1 VCFRQAIF
9 DQGMIFPPQSVRL
22 WLSLLTVLQT
32 ALLMAAYVCGLR
44 RDRMYPAMRAY
55 LLVNAIGGVLVCTL
69 LGFPGL
75 LVGSESAVYFTLFWL
90 AYGTSGVLTF
100 LTAQQIFHDALEP
113 LPGLRRLALV
123 AFRWVAVV
131 SVALSVVP
139 AIVPLF
145 FHWVSMQIT
154 VLQAMRCV
162 SVLEFCLLAFILLS
176 AQALGIPW
184 RSRIVGI
191 TLGFG
196 VLAVVDTV
204 CFMFLLR
211 SLSHL
216 LPWLLVR
223 EMGSAIAA
231 AVWLGYLL
239 MPEPKRTAV
248 RLQDT
253 SQLQKWN
260 EIAVAL
266 GKPVPNI
273 ALGQPDSSPF
283 FLQDVERVVDR
294 VLSRNEVDPPG
305 AR

>member
-1 VCFRQAIF
+1 
-9 DQGMIFPPQSVRL
+9 
-22 WLSLLTVLQT
+22 
-32 ALLMAAYVCGLR
+32 
-44 RDRMYPAMRAY
+44 
-55 LLVNAIGGVLVCTL
+55 
-69 LGFPGL
+69 
-75 LVGSESAVYFTLFWL
+75 
-90 AYGTSGVLTF
+90 VLTF
-100 LTAQQIFHDALEP
+100 FTAQQIFRDALEP

-145 FHWVSMQIT
+145 FRAHSLQVT

-162 SVLEFCLLAFILLS
+162 SVLEFCLVAFILLS
-176 AQALGIPW
+176 AQALGISW

-196 VLAVVDTV
+196 VLAVVDAV

-211 SLSHL
+211 SLSQL

-223 EMGSAIAA
+223 EGGSAIAA
-231 AVWLGYLL
+231 SVWLVYLL
-239 MPEPKRTAV
+239 MKEPKRTAV
-248 RLQDT
+248 RLNSS

-266 GKPVPNI
+266 GKPVPHI
-273 ALGQPDSSPF
+273 ALGQPEPSPF

-294 VLSRNEVDPPG
+294 VLSRNEVDRRG

>member
-1 VCFRQAIF
+1 
-9 DQGMIFPPQSVRL
+9 
-22 WLSLLTVLQT
+22 
-32 ALLMAAYVCGLR
+32 
-44 RDRMYPAMRAY
+44 MRAY
-55 LLVNAIGGVLVCTL
+55 LLVNAVCGILVCTL
-69 LGFPGL
+69 LGLPGRI
-75 LVGSESAVYFTLFWL
+75 GSEAVVYSVLFWA
-90 AYGTSGVLTF
+90 AYGASGVLTF
-100 LTAQQIFHDALEP
+100 LTAQQIFRDALEP
-113 LPGLRRLALV
+113 QPGLRRLALV

-145 FHWVSMQIT
+145 FRAQSWQIT
-154 VLQAMRCV
+154 ALQAMRCV
-162 SVLEFCLLAFILLS
+162 SVMEFCLLAFVLLS
-176 AQALGIPW
+176 AQALGISW

-211 SLSHL
+211 SLSQL

-223 EMGSAIAA
+223 ETGSVVAA
-231 AVWLGYLL
+231 CVWLGYLL
-239 MPEPKRTAV
+239 MHEPKRTAV
-248 RLQDT
+248 RLQNS

-266 GKPVPNI
+266 GKPVPHI
-273 ALGQPDSSPF
+273 ALGQPEPSPF
-283 FLQDVERVVDR
+283 FLQDVEAVVDR
-294 VLSRNEVDPPG
+294 VLSRNEVEPRG

>member
-1 VCFRQAIF
+1 MFSHF
-9 DQGMIFPPQSVRL
+9 PQSVLFWLRL
-22 WLSLLTVLQT
+22 VTVLET
-32 ALLMAAYVCGLR
+32 ALLLAAYACVLR
-44 RDRMYPAMRAY
+44 KDRVYPAMRGY
-55 LLVNAIGGVLVCTL
+55 LLVNAVGGILVCTL
-69 LGFPGL
+69 IGFPGL
-75 LVGSESAVYFTLFWL
+75 LVGSESTVYCTLFWL

-100 LTAQQIFHDALEP
+100 FTAQQIFRDALQP

-145 FHWVSMQIT
+145 FRSQSLPIT
-154 VLQAMRCV
+154 ALQAMRCV

-176 AQALGIPW
+176 AQALGISW
-184 RSRIVGI
+184 RSRIVGV

-211 SLSHL
+211 SLSQL

-223 EMGSAIAA
+223 EAGSAVAA
-231 AVWLGYLL
+231 SVWLVYLL
-239 MPEPKRTAV
+239 MQEPKRTAV
-248 RLQDT
+248 RVRST

-266 GKPVPNI
+266 GKPVPHI
-273 ALGQPDSSPF
+273 ALGQPEPSPF

>member
-1 VCFRQAIF
+1 MFS
-9 DQGMIFPPQSVRL
+9 PSSQSVL
-22 WLSLLTVLQT
+22 FWLRSVTVLQT
-32 ALLMAAYVCGLR
+32 VLLLAAYLCVLWK
-44 RDRMYPAMRAY
+44 DRIYPAMRGY
-55 LLVNAIGGVLVCTL
+55 LLVNAVGGILVCTL

-75 LVGSESAVYFTLFWL
+75 LVGGESRIYFALFCL
-90 AYGTSGVLTF
+90 AYGASGVLTF
-100 LTAQQIFHDALEP
+100 FTVQQIFRDALEP
-113 LPGLRRLALV
+113 LPGLRHLALV

-145 FHWVSMQIT
+145 FRAHSLQVT

-162 SVLEFCLLAFILLS
+162 SVLEFCLVAFILLS
-176 AQALGIPW
+176 AQALGISW
-184 RSRIVGI
+184 RSRIVGV

-196 VLAVVDTV
+196 VLAIVDAV
-204 CFMFLLR
+204 CFLFLLR
-211 SLSHL
+211 SQSQL

-223 EMGSAIAA
+223 EAGSAVAA
-231 AVWLGYLL
+231 SVWLVYLL
-239 MPEPKRTAV
+239 MKEPKRTAV
-248 RLQDT
+248 RPQSS

-266 GKPVPNI
+266 GKPVPHI
-273 ALGQPDSSPF
+273 ALGQPERMPF

-294 VLSRNEVDPPG
+294 VLSRNEVEPPG

>member
-1 VCFRQAIF
+1 MFSPSF
-9 DQGMIFPPQSVRL
+9 QSVL
-22 WLSLLTVLQT
+22 FWLRSVTVLQT
-32 ALLMAAYVCGLR
+32 ALLLAAYVCILR
-44 RDRMYPAMRAY
+44 KDRMYPAMRAY
-55 LLVNAIGGVLVCTL
+55 LLVNAIGGTLVCAL
-69 LGFPGL
+69 LGFPGVL
-75 LVGSESAVYFTLFWL
+75 AGGESTVYFALFCV
-90 AYGTSGVLTF
+90 AYGASGLLTF
-100 LTAQQIFHDALEP
+100 FTVQQIFRDALEP

-145 FHWVSMQIT
+145 FRAHSLQVT

-162 SVLEFCLLAFILLS
+162 SVLEFCLVAFILLS
-176 AQALGIPW
+176 AQALGISW
-184 RSRIVGI
+184 RSRIVGV

-196 VLAVVDTV
+196 VLAVVDAV
-204 CFMFLLR
+204 CFLFLLR
-211 SLSHL
+211 SQSQL

-223 EMGSAIAA
+223 EAGSAVAA
-231 AVWLGYLL
+231 CVWLVYLL
-239 MPEPKRTAV
+239 MKEPKRTAV
-248 RLQDT
+248 RLQSS

-266 GKPVPNI
+266 GKPVPHI
-273 ALGQPDSSPF
+273 ALGQPESMPF

-294 VLSRNEVDPPG
+294 VLSRNEVEPPG

>member
-1 VCFRQAIF
+1 MLSYF
-9 DQGMIFPPQSVRL
+9 PQSVL
-22 WLSLLTVLQT
+22 FWLRFVTVLET
-32 ALLMAAYVCGLR
+32 ALLLAAYACVLR
-44 RDRMYPAMRAY
+44 KDRVYPAMRAY
-55 LLVNAIGGVLVCTL
+55 LLVNAVGGILVCTL
-69 LGFPGL
+69 IGFPGL
-75 LVGSESAVYFTLFWL
+75 LVGSESTVYCTLFWP

-100 LTAQQIFHDALEP
+100 FTAQQIFRDALQP

-145 FHWVSMQIT
+145 FRSQSLPIT
-154 VLQAMRCV
+154 ALQAMRCV

-176 AQALGIPW
+176 AQALGISW
-184 RSRIVGI
+184 RSRIVGV

-211 SLSHL
+211 SLSQL

-223 EMGSAIAA
+223 EAGSAVAA
-231 AVWLGYLL
+231 SVWLVYLL
-239 MPEPKRTAV
+239 MQEPKRTAV
-248 RLQDT
+248 RVRST

-266 GKPVPNI
+266 GKPVPHI
-273 ALGQPDSSPF
+273 ALGQPEPSPF

>member
-1 VCFRQAIF
+1 MSSPFW
-9 DQGMIFPPQSVRL
+9 QSVL
-22 WLSLLTVLQT
+22 FWLRSVTVLQT
-32 ALLMAAYVCGLR
+32 VLLLAAYACVLR
-44 RDRMYPAMRAY
+44 KDRIYPAMRVY
-55 LLVNAIGGVLVCTL
+55 LVVNAIGGVLVCAL

-75 LVGSESAVYFTLFWL
+75 LAGSELTVYFTLFWL
-90 AYGTSGVLTF
+90 AYGVSGVLTF
-100 LTAQQIFHDALEP
+100 FTAQQIFRDALEP

-131 SVALSVVP
+131 SVAVSVVP

-145 FHWVSMQIT
+145 FRAQSLQIT
-154 VLQAMRCV
+154 ALQAMRCV
-162 SVLEFCLLAFILLS
+162 SVLEFCLVAFILLS
-176 AQALGIPW
+176 AQALGISW

-211 SLSHL
+211 SFSQLLS
-216 LPWLLVR
+216 WLLVR
-223 EMGSAIAA
+223 EAGSAFAA
-231 AVWLGYLL
+231 SLWLVCLL
-239 MPEPKRTAV
+239 TKEPKRTAV
-248 RLQDT
+248 RFKNST
-253 SQLQKWN
+253 QLQKWN

-266 GKPVPNI
+266 GKPVPHI
-273 ALGQPDSSPF
+273 ALGQSEPSPF

>member
-1 VCFRQAIF
+1 MVS
-9 DQGMIFPPQSVRL
+9 PPSQSVL
-22 WLSLLTVLQT
+22 FWLRFVTVLET
-32 ALLMAAYVCGLR
+32 ALLLAAYFCGQR
-44 RDRMYPAMRAY
+44 KDRIYPAMRAY
-55 LLVNAIGGVLVCTL
+55 LLVNAVCGVLVGTL
-69 LGFPGL
+69 LGYPGWL
-75 LVGSESAVYFTLFWL
+75 AGRESTVYCTLFWI

-100 LTAQQIFHDALEP
+100 LTAQRIFRDALEP

-145 FHWVSMQIT
+145 FHWVSLQVT

-176 AQALGIPW
+176 AQGLGISW
-184 RSRIVGI
+184 RSHIVGI

-223 EMGSAIAA
+223 ETGGAVAA
-231 AVWLGYLL
+231 AVWLVYLL
-239 MPEPKRTAV
+239 RHEPKRTAV
-248 RLQDT
+248 RLENS

-266 GKPVPNI
+266 GKPVPHV
-273 ALGQPDSSPF
+273 ALGQPEASPF

-294 VLSRNEVDPPG
+294 VLSRNEMDGRG
-305 AR
+305 AS

>member
-1 VCFRQAIF
+1 MFS
-9 DQGMIFPPQSVRL
+9 PSSQSVLL
-22 WLSLLTVLQT
+22 WLRSVTVLQT
-32 ALLMAAYVCGLR
+32 ALLLAAYVSVLR
-44 RDRMYPAMRAY
+44 KDRIYPAMRAY

-69 LGFPGL
+69 LGWRGL
-75 LVGSESAVYFTLFWL
+75 LVGNESTVYCTLFWV

-100 LTAQQIFHDALEP
+100 FTAQQIFRDALDP

-145 FHWVSMQIT
+145 FRAHSLQVT

-162 SVLEFCLLAFILLS
+162 SVLEFCLVAFILLS
-176 AQALGIPW
+176 AQALGISW
-184 RSRIVGI
+184 RSRIVGV

-196 VLAVVDTV
+196 VLAVVDAA

-211 SLSHL
+211 SISQL

-223 EMGSAIAA
+223 EAGSVIAA
-231 AVWLGYLL
+231 SVWLVYLL
-239 MPEPKRTAV
+239 MKEPKRTAV
-248 RLQDT
+248 RLNSS

-266 GKPVPNI
+266 GKPVPHI
-273 ALGQPDSSPF
+273 ALGQPEPSPF

-294 VLSRNEVDPPG
+294 VLSRNEVDRPG
-305 AR
+305 AH

>member
-1 VCFRQAIF
+1 MFS
-9 DQGMIFPPQSVRL
+9 PSSQSVLL
-22 WLSLLTVLQT
+22 WLRSVTVLQT
-32 ALLMAAYVCGLR
+32 AMLLAAYVSGLR
-44 RDRMYPAMRAY
+44 KDRIYPAMRAY
-55 LLVNAIGGVLVCTL
+55 LLVNAIGGILVCTL
-69 LGFPGL
+69 LGWPGL
-75 LVGSESAVYFTLFWL
+75 LVGNESTVYCTLFWV

-100 LTAQQIFHDALEP
+100 FTAQQIFRDALEP

-145 FHWVSMQIT
+145 FRAHSLQVT

-162 SVLEFCLLAFILLS
+162 SVLEFCLVAFILLS
-176 AQALGIPW
+176 AQALGISW
-184 RSRIVGI
+184 RSRIVGV

-196 VLAVVDTV
+196 VLAVVDAV

-211 SLSHL
+211 SLSQL

-223 EMGSAIAA
+223 EAGSAIAA
-231 AVWLGYLL
+231 SVWLVYLL
-239 MPEPKRTAV
+239 MKEPKRTAV
-248 RLQDT
+248 RLNSS

-266 GKPVPNI
+266 GKPVPHI
-273 ALGQPDSSPF
+273 ALGQPEPSPF

-294 VLSRNEVDPPG
+294 VLSRNEVDRRG

>member
-1 VCFRQAIF
+1 LRSIF
-9 DQGMIFPPQSVRL
+9 DQGMLSPSPHSVMF
-22 WLSLLTVLQT
+22 WLGIVTLLET
-32 ALLMAAYVCGLR
+32 ALLLAAYACALR
-44 RDRMYPAMRAY
+44 KDRVYPAMRAY
-55 LLVNAIGGVLVCTL
+55 LFVNAVGGILVCTL

-75 LVGSESAVYFTLFWL
+75 LMGSESIVYRALFWA
-90 AYGTSGVLTF
+90 AYGASGVLTF
-100 LTAQQIFHDALEP
+100 LTAQQIFRDALAP

-131 SVALSVVP
+131 SVALCVVP

-145 FHWVSMQIT
+145 FRPQSLQVI

-162 SVLEFCLLAFILLS
+162 SLLEFCLLAFILLS
-176 AQALGIPW
+176 AQALGISW
-184 RSRIVGI
+184 RSRIVGV

-211 SLSHL
+211 SLSHV

-223 EMGSAIAA
+223 ETGSAVAA
-231 AVWLGYLL
+231 CVWLGYLL
-239 MPEPKRTAV
+239 IREPQRTAV
-248 RLQDT
+248 RLQSS

-266 GKPVPNI
+266 GKPVPHI
-273 ALGQPDSSPF
+273 ALGQPQPSPF
-283 FLQDVERVVDR
+283 FLQDVEAVVDR

>member
-1 VCFRQAIF
+1 MFS
-9 DQGMIFPPQSVRL
+9 PSSQSVL
-22 WLSLLTVLQT
+22 FWLRSVTVLQT
-32 ALLMAAYVCGLR
+32 ALLLAAYVSVLR
-44 RDRMYPAMRAY
+44 KDRIYPAMRAY
-55 LLVNAIGGVLVCTL
+55 LLVNAICGILVCTL
-69 LGFPGL
+69 LGFPSL
-75 LVGSESAVYFTLFWL
+75 LVGNESTVYCTLFWV

-100 LTAQQIFHDALEP
+100 FTAQQIFRDALEP

-145 FHWVSMQIT
+145 FRAHSLQVT

-162 SVLEFCLLAFILLS
+162 SVLEFCLVAFILLS
-176 AQALGIPW
+176 AQALGISW
-184 RSRIVGI
+184 RSRIVGV

-196 VLAVVDTV
+196 VLAVVDAV

-211 SLSHL
+211 SLSQL

-223 EMGSAIAA
+223 EAGSAIAA
-231 AVWLGYLL
+231 SVWLVYLL
-239 MPEPKRTAV
+239 MKEPKRTAV
-248 RLQDT
+248 RVNSS

-266 GKPVPNI
+266 GKPVPHI
-273 ALGQPDSSPF
+273 ALGQPEPSPF

-294 VLSRNEVDPPG
+294 VLSRNEVDRPG
-305 AR
+305 AQ

>member
-1 VCFRQAIF
+1 MAP
-9 DQGMIFPPQSVRL
+9 PPQSVLFWLRL
-22 WLSLLTVLQT
+22 VTVLES
-32 ALLMAAYVCGLR
+32 ALLLAAYVGGLR
-44 RDRMYPAMRAY
+44 KDRIYPAMRAY
-55 LLVNAIGGVLVCTL
+55 LLVNALAGALVCTL

-75 LVGSESAVYFTLFWL
+75 LVGRESTAYCTLFWI
-90 AYGTSGVLTF
+90 AYGASGVLTF
-100 LTAQQIFHDALEP
+100 LTAQQIFRDALEP

-145 FHWVSMQIT
+145 FHWVSLQIT

-176 AQALGIPW
+176 AQTLGISW

-216 LPWLLVR
+216 LPWLVVR
-223 EMGSAIAA
+223 ETGSAIAA
-231 AVWLGYLL
+231 ALWLGYLM

-248 RLQDT
+248 RLESS

-266 GKPVPNI
+266 GKPAPHI
-273 ALGQPDSSPF
+273 ALGQPDPTPF

-294 VLSRNEVDPPG
+294 VLSRNELDPPA

>member
-1 VCFRQAIF
+1 MVS
-9 DQGMIFPPQSVRL
+9 PPQSVLFWLRL
-22 WLSLLTVLQT
+22 VTVLQT
-32 ALLMAAYVCGLR
+32 ALLLGAYACGLR
-44 RDRMYPAMRAY
+44 KDRIFSAMRAY
-55 LLVNAIGGVLVCTL
+55 LLVNAGGGVLVCTL

-75 LVGSESAVYFTLFWL
+75 LVGSESTVYCTLFWV

-100 LTAQQIFHDALEP
+100 LTAQQIFRDALEP

-145 FHWVSMQIT
+145 FHWVSLQIT

-176 AQALGIPW
+176 AQALGISW
-184 RSRIVGI
+184 RSRLVGI

-211 SLSHL
+211 SFSHL

-223 EMGSAIAA
+223 ETGGAVAA
-231 AVWLGYLL
+231 AIWLGCLL
-239 MPEPKRTAV
+239 LPEPKRTAV
-248 RLQDT
+248 RLQSS

-266 GKPVPNI
+266 GKPAPHI
-273 ALGQPDSSPF
+273 AFGQPDSSPF

-305 AR
+305 AS

>member
-1 VCFRQAIF
+1 MHSPLFQPVLFWLR
-9 DQGMIFPPQSVRL
+9 SV
-22 WLSLLTVLQT
+22 TGLQT
-32 ALLMAAYVCGLR
+32 ALLLAAYACVLR
-44 RDRMYPAMRAY
+44 RDRVYLAMRAY
-55 LLVNAIGGVLVCTL
+55 LLVNAIAGILVCTL

-75 LVGSESAVYFTLFWL
+75 LVGSESTVYCTLFWV
-90 AYGTSGVLTF
+90 AYGASGVLTF
-100 LTAQQIFHDALEP
+100 LTAQQIFRDALKP

-145 FHWVSMQIT
+145 FRPQSLQVT

-176 AQALGIPW
+176 AQALGISW

-196 VLAVVDTV
+196 VLAIVDTV

-211 SLSHL
+211 SLSQI

-223 EMGSAIAA
+223 ETGSAIAA
-231 AVWLGYLL
+231 CVWLGYLL
-239 MPEPKRTAV
+239 MREPQRTTV
-248 RLQDT
+248 LLT
-253 SQLQKWN
+253 NSSQLQKWN

-266 GKPVPNI
+266 GKPVPHV
-273 ALGQPDSSPF
+273 ALGHPEPTPF
-283 FLQDVERVVDR
+283 FLQDVEAVVDR

>member
-1 VCFRQAIF
+1 MFS
-9 DQGMIFPPQSVRL
+9 PLPQSVLFWLRL
-22 WLSLLTVLQT
+22 VTLLET
-32 ALLMAAYVCGLR
+32 LLLLAAYVCVLR
-44 RDRMYPAMRAY
+44 KDRVYPAMRAY
-55 LLVNAIGGVLVCTL
+55 LLVNGVAGILVLTL
-69 LGFPGL
+69 LGVPGL
-75 LVGSESAVYFTLFWL
+75 LAGRESAVYCALFWV

-100 LTAQQIFHDALEP
+100 LTAQQIFHDALDP

-139 AIVPLF
+139 AVVPLF
-145 FHWVSMQIT
+145 FHAQSLQIT

-176 AQALGIPW
+176 AQALGISW
-184 RSRIVGI
+184 SSRIVGV

-196 VLAVVDTV
+196 VMAVVDTI

-211 SLSHL
+211 SPSQL

-223 EMGSAIAA
+223 EAGTVVAA
-231 AVWLGYLL
+231 CIWLGYLL
-239 MPEPKRTAV
+239 IPDPKRAAV
-248 RLQDT
+248 RMKSN

-260 EIAVAL
+260 EIALAL
-266 GKPVPNI
+266 GKPAPHI
-273 ALGQPDSSPF
+273 ALGQHEPSPF
-283 FLQDVERVVDR
+283 FLQDVEAVVDR
-294 VLSRNEVDPPG
+294 VLSRNEVDPG

>member
-1 VCFRQAIF
+1 
-9 DQGMIFPPQSVRL
+9 MLSPLPHSVL
-22 WLSLLTVLQT
+22 FWLMLVTVVQT
-32 ALLMAAYVCGLR
+32 ALLLAAYACVLR
-44 RDRMYPAMRAY
+44 KDRIYPAMRAY
-55 LLVNAIGGVLVCTL
+55 LLVNAVGGILVCAL
-69 LGFPGL
+69 LGLPGRI
-75 LVGSESAVYFTLFWL
+75 GSEALVYSVLFWA
-90 AYGTSGVLTF
+90 AYGASGVLTC
-100 LTAQQIFHDALEP
+100 LTAQQIFRDALEP
-113 LPGLRRLALV
+113 QPGLRRLALV

-145 FHWVSMQIT
+145 FRAQSWQIT
-154 VLQAMRCV
+154 ALQAMRCV
-162 SVLEFCLLAFILLS
+162 SVLEFCLLAFVLLS
-176 AQALGIPW
+176 AQALGISW
-184 RSRIVGI
+184 RSRIVGV

-211 SLSHL
+211 SLSQL

-223 EMGSAIAA
+223 ETGSVVAA
-231 AVWLGYLL
+231 CVWLGYMLL
-239 MPEPKRTAV
+239 PEPKRTAV
-248 RLQDT
+248 RLESS

-266 GKPVPNI
+266 GKPAPHI
-273 ALGQPDSSPF
+273 ALGQHEPSPF